1 MLLVGAPAVAGCAPL
16 AYKIRPVRRWVDWT
30 PAISGWDG
38 RILSGIATCLPRPRR
53 LNHGSQMADLNSLLL
68 LEYLLFAN
76 IVLVGAA
83 LFYWSK
89 PISKRYNAWTARIR
103 QSFSNI
109 SEPPSAESAQVNF
122 KIIVFCCRI
131 CGAILIGEGAY
142 YLVHAISRLRR

>member
-1 MLLVGAPAVAGCAPL
+1 MLLVGAPAVAGCAAL
-16 AYKIRPVRRWVDWT
+16 ACKIGPVRRWVDWT
-30 PAISGWDG
+30 PAIRGWDG
-38 RILSGIATCLPRPRR
+38 GILSGIATCLPRPRR

-122 KIIVFCCRI
+122 KIIVFCCRF
-131 CGAILIGEGAY
+131 CGAILISQRPS
-142 YLVHAISRLRR
+142 YLLHPIIRFLP